1 MLPWFC
7 ASFTG
12 ATSCDSEK
20 NFQSGVD
27 LRYPDCRLIR
37 SSRVVTPARR
47 DIDIALALTPT
58 TITTSNKMAK
68 MYIQSVI
75 SYKDSWNSVNENH
88 ESELNDIVSAFSDY
102 TTGNVILESSERSNP
117 RILWEKALYDR
128 GWQLLDRTHFS
139 SDGRRIPIGNVGPVK
154 NGIGAQISFGFT
166 DTLSRWVFQQSALAV
181 RHSLIRIPVLC
192 APMSELGRRS
202 GIDRPGFRSPF
213 ETHKNQL
220 ELLSPLSHGFP
231 FLILGISDQA
241 SLTGPDVI
249 ELVSDTQAKSDATI
263 IDRCIK
269 FPPEYQQ
276 AGLGILNYFSTY
288 LREQYP
294 NEDATISI
302 EQHGLNVRLIIETP
316 GGKSEV
322 IEKALHEYEL
332 IVSGQE
338 APEKFT
344 SNDKIILELRNE
356 IRMFK
361 ARVEFSQDIIGIKDK
376 QIDQLL
382 HIVGQGLSK
391 PSPMVIDFKPTI
403 NNSNNI
409 QINQNI
415 ASALGNIAELVELLP
430 QSSQENLMLTEVAGS
445 LEAIEMESDPA
456 SVRKSP
462 AMSKFR
468 RVMEK
473 FLDAS
478 DSANTTIEKI
488 ENGIDIA
495 KDLGK
500 KYNSIAEW
508 CGLPVIP
515 SALIN

>member
-1 MLPWFC
+1 
-7 ASFTG
+7 
-12 ATSCDSEK
+12 
-20 NFQSGVD
+20 
-27 LRYPDCRLIR
+27 
-37 SSRVVTPARR
+37 
-47 DIDIALALTPT
+47 
-58 TITTSNKMAK
+58 

-75 SYKDSWNSVNENH
+75 SYKGSWNFVNEFH
-88 ESELNDIVSAFSDY
+88 KRELSEIVSAFSDHI
-102 TTGNVILESSERSNP
+102 TGNVILESSERSNP
-117 RILWEKALYDR
+117 RILWEKSLYDR

-154 NGIGAQISFGFT
+154 NGIGAQISFGIP

-181 RHSLIRIPVLC
+181 RHSLIKIPVLC
-192 APMSELGRRS
+192 APMSEFGRRN
-202 GIDRPGFRSPF
+202 GNDRTGFRSTF
-213 ETHKNQL
+213 EMHQRQL
-220 ELLSPLSHGFP
+220 ELLSPLSHSFP

-241 SLTGPDVI
+241 TLTEPSII
-249 ELVSDTQAKSDATI
+249 ELESDAQTKNDTTI

-269 FPPEYQQ
+269 FPAEYQQ
-276 AGLGILNYFSTY
+276 AGLGILNYFSVY
-288 LREQYP
+288 LRERYP

-302 EQHGLNVRLIIETP
+302 EQHGLNIRLTIETP
-316 GGKSEV
+316 DGNSEIV
-322 IEKALHEYEL
+322 EKALQEYEL

-344 SNDKIILELRNE
+344 SNDKVILELRNE

-361 ARVEFSQDIIGIKDK
+361 ARIEFKQDVIGIKDK

-382 HIVGQGLSK
+382 SLVGQGLAK
-391 PSPMVIDFKPTI
+391 PSPLVIDLKSTI

-409 QINQNI
+409 QFNQNI
-415 ASALGNIAELVELLP
+415 SSALGGIAELVELLP
-430 QSSQENLMLTEVAGS
+430 QSSQENLMLAEAAGS
-445 LEAIEMESDPA
+445 LEGIEMEQDPA
-456 SVRKSP
+456 LVRKSP

-468 RVMEK
+468 RVIEK

-478 DSANTTIEKI
+478 DSANTAITKI
-488 ENGIDIA
+488 ENGLNIA

-515 SALIN
+515 SVLIK

>member
-1 MLPWFC
+1 M
-7 ASFTG
+7 
-12 ATSCDSEK
+12 
-20 NFQSGVD
+20 
-27 LRYPDCRLIR
+27 I
-37 SSRVVTPARR
+37 
-47 DIDIALALTPT
+47 
-58 TITTSNKMAK
+58 K
-68 MYIQSVI
+68 MYIQSAI
-75 SYKDSWNSVNENH
+75 SYKGSWNFVNEFH
-88 ESELNDIVSAFSDY
+88 GSELNDIVSAFSDY
-102 TTGNVILESSERSNP
+102 ITGNVILESSERTSQ
-117 RILWEKALYDR
+117 RMVWEKALYDR

-154 NGIGAQISFGFT
+154 NGIGAQISFGFL

-181 RHSLIRIPVLC
+181 RYSLIRIPVLC
-192 APMSELGRRS
+192 VPMSEFGRRN
-202 GIDRPGFRSPF
+202 GNDRPGFRGTF
-213 ETHKNQL
+213 EMHQNQL
-220 ELLSPLSHGFP
+220 ELLSPLSHSFP

-241 SLTGPDVI
+241 SLTGPSII
-249 ELVSDTQAKSDATI
+249 ELESDTQTKNDTTI

-276 AGLGILNYFSTY
+276 AGLGILNYFSVY

-316 GGKSEV
+316 EGKSET
-322 IEKALHEYEL
+322 IERALQEYEL

-338 APEKFT
+338 KPERFT
-344 SNDKIILELRNE
+344 SNDKVILELRNE
-356 IRMFK
+356 IRIFK
-361 ARVEFSQDIIGIKDK
+361 ARIEFNQDVIGIKDK

-382 HIVGQGLSK
+382 NLVSQGLSK
-391 PSPMVIDFKPTI
+391 PSPLVIDFKPII

-409 QINQNI
+409 HFNQNI
-415 ASALGNIAELVELLP
+415 SSALVNIAELVELLP

-456 SVRKSP
+456 SVRRSP

-468 RVMEK
+468 RVIEK
-473 FLDAS
+473 FLDTT
-478 DSANTTIEKI
+478 DSANAAIEKI

-515 SALIN
+515 SVLID